1 MPLAETPDIGAYF
14 ERIGYAGSL
23 APTPETLAAL
33 LKAQVGAIPFETLD
47 TLLGVPPRPEFANLQ
62 QKLVFDRRGGSGIE
76 LNLLL
81 AGILA
86 DLDQPVLLH
95 WADVMAEMGDAA
107 IPEGRHLVLTALVGG
122 ITYLL
127 DAGFGALTPGM
138 PVRLRAGLEQEAP
151 LGKVRVSGGDPHVV
165 LELDQGEGFAP
176 LYRFHPGEAAGEVR
190 VEDMVLPPGLRAA
203 RVLPDGTRLALQ
215 GTALET
221 RKPGEDP
228 VRETIASPDALKDLL
243 RTRFGLKLPPDERL
257 DPALAALFGT

>member
-1 MPLAETPDIGAYF
+1 MAEAPDIGAYF

-95 WADVMAEMGDAA
+95 WAEVLADGDATA
-107 IPEGRHLVLTALVGG
+107 IPQGRHLVLTALVGG

-127 DAGFGALTPGM
+127 DAGFGELTPGV
-138 PVRLRAGLEQEAP
+138 PVRLRAGLEQETP
-151 LGKVRVSGGDPHVV
+151 LGKVRVSGGDPEFV
-165 LELDQGEGFAP
+165 LELDRGEGFAP
-176 LYRFHPGEAAGEVR
+176 LYRFHPGQSAGEVA
-190 VEDMVLPPGLRAA
+190 VEEMALPPGLRAA
-203 RVLPDGTRLALQ
+203 RVLPDGTRLALL
-215 GTALET
+215 GTLLET
-221 RKPGEDP
+221 RKPGEPPLGD
-228 VRETIASPDALKDLL
+228 TIASPAAMKELL
-243 RTRFGLKLPPDERL
+243 RTRFGLTLPAEDRL
-257 DPALAALFGT
+257 DPALAPLFPA